1 MTPILLTLLSGI
13 LYSLAIFYIT
23 AICYVA
29 VMHWKIL
36 KDNGV
41 LQTLHWS
48 SKAIGYTTLYIGL
61 VFDMLLNVLVMTA
74 VLLELPKEVLTT
86 SRIKRWY
93 WNTNGGWRHRVAVF
107 FAKNYLLPFDK
118 DHMK

>member
-1 MTPILLTLLSGI
+1 MTYLIL
-13 LYSLAIFYIT
+13 SLVIFYIT
-23 AICYVA
+23 ALCYTS
-29 VMHWKIL
+29 VMGFKKL
-36 KDNGV
+36 KDSGE
-41 LQTLHWS
+41 LATLHWS
-48 SKAIGYTTLYIGL
+48 SKFIGYTTLYIGL

-93 WNTNGGWRHRVAVF
+93 WNMNGGWRHKVAVF